1 MLLLLLKKVKK
12 KIFSVQ
18 NAKNRIGQENLRPEL
33 VSFRNLCLCLIPLF
47 LPLILHAL
55 TLLQCDKMDRLFAQE
70 SVIYSKDDLSNGIKN
85 CKGEIYKGAN
95 ELKILS
101 NYVETFK
108 ISPKQQ

>member
-1 MLLLLLKKVKK
+1 MQRTELGR
-12 KIFSVQ
+12 KISAQ
-18 NAKNRIGQENLRPEL
+18 NWFLFAIYVC
-33 VSFRNLCLCLIPLF
+33 VSDSLF

-55 TLLQCDKMDRLFAQE
+55 TLIQCDKMDRLFAQD
-70 SVIYSKDDLSNGIKN
+70 SVIYSKDDLSNNIKN